1 MPPTFRRCLVLLVVV
16 ANLAPSIALGQ
27 SARAGV
33 VTTLE
38 GNVTVTSAS
47 LPQPRPLK
55 FRDDVFVNDRVVTG
69 DRSIARM
76 LLAGK
81 AVVTVRERSALTITE
96 VPGKST
102 IELSSGK
109 IAVAVAREKMKP
121 GDQIEVRTPNAVAGV
136 RGTVFVAEVTQ
147 ASASLEADPTY
158 TTFLYGF
165 SGLVLVTI
173 GNQVFNL
180 TGNTVLS
187 RIGTQPPALGPMTV
201 DLRNRAQ
208 AGLSTKTQIV
218 GGAGQQATN
227 EEVVKSTTAALG
239 SSMSA
244 VAPEGGGASLLSTPQ
259 GLTAPILPGGAS
271 TIIAPPPPPVRP
283 APPRPS
289 NPGGR

>member
-1 MPPTFRRCLVLLVVV
+1 MLPSFRRPLVALVIL
-16 ANLAPSIALGQ
+16 ANLAPSLAFGQ
-27 SARAGV
+27 PAKAGI

-38 GNVTVTSAS
+38 GNVTVTNATV
-47 LPQPRPLK
+47 PQPRPLK

-76 LLAGK
+76 LLGGK

-109 IAVAVAREKMKP
+109 IAVAVAKEKMKP
-121 GDQIEVRTPNAVAGV
+121 GEQIEVKTPNAVAGV
-136 RGTVFVAEVTQ
+136 RGTVFVTEVTQ
-147 ASASLEADPTY
+147 ASASLDADPTY

-165 SGLVLVTI
+165 AGLVQVTM

-180 TGNTVLS
+180 TPNTVLS
-187 RIGTQPPALGPMTV
+187 RIGNQLPILGPMTL

-208 AGLSTKTQIV
+208 AGLQTTTQLV
-218 GGAGQQATN
+218 GGGQQATN
-227 EEVVKSTTAALG
+227 EDVVKNTVAGLG
-239 SSMSA
+239 GSLPA
-244 VAPEGGGASLLSTPQ
+244 VAPEAGSSLLSSPQ
-259 GLTAPILPGGAS
+259 TLSAPILPGGS
-271 TIIAPPPPPVRP
+271 NTIQPPAPPRP
-283 APPRPS
+283 APLRPS